1 MDILIIYIL
10 IVNYIFC
17 LTSENTIYSLFWLIF
32 FFFNCFLLL
41 FIFDIKIISVL
52 ILIIYVGTIAVLFIF
67 SIMILNFSKKIKDFN
82 NSSIRFLAKGNSII
96 GYIFITITFLIF
108 LLLLVKFDPSV
119 VHASNCNSY
128 DGCDLTHFLSL
139 LDTFTFKE
147 DYTLYETCLERQR
160 EVIEKIV
167 IHHKN
172 SSSAYHDE
180 TECSEMIKLIYKF
193 NCDCKDI
200 LIKFKNIKK

>member
-10 IVNYIFC
+10 IINYIFC
-17 LTSENTIYSLFWLIF
+17 LSSENTIYSLFWLIF

-52 ILIIYVGTIAVLFIF
+52 ILIIYVGTIAVFFIF

-82 NSSIRFLAKGNSII
+82 NLLIRFLAKGNSII
-96 GYIFITITFLIF
+96 VYIFITISFLVSF
-108 LLLLVKFDPSV
+108 LLLVKFDPSV
-119 VHASNCNSY
+119 VYASNCNSY

-147 DYTLYETCLERQR
+147 NYNLYETCLERQK
-160 EVIEKIV
+160 EVIEKIL
-167 IHHKN
+167 IHCKN

-180 TECSEMIKLIYKF
+180 TECSEIIKLINEF
-193 NCDCKDI
+193 NCDCRDI
-200 LIKFKNIKK
+200 INKFKNIKK